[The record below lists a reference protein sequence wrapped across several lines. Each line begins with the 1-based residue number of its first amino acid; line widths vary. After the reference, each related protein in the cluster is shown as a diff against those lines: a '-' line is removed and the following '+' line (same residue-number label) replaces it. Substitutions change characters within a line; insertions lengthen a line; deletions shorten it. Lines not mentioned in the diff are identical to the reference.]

1 MMLAP
6 PIGPVAMP
14 DDHVAQIVTYY
25 RRRPSLDALSNA
37 LALLNGEAPREI
49 ADLLAGLDA
58 PWSDHAVASVYAALM
73 GKGRRKALGA
83 YFTPPGLVGYLLA
96 RAQQFGVDLAEGR
109 VRDPAAGGAAF
120 IVPIA
125 RAMVKRWRSE
135 ALDNPAIIE
144 RLAGRLTGREI
155 DPGLAALANAL
166 LQRCLVEEYGFD
178 PALAA
183 TLNVILEADTLTV
196 EDDRGADHEIGN
208 PPFLR
213 LAAKQE
219 PANAD
224 RFEDINSGRLNLY
237 SIFVRRGLAAL
248 PAGGVLAYIIPASFI
263 GGPEFSRFRLRIRQL
278 AEVLA
283 VDMIEGRSNV
293 FMDVVQDTCVLVLRK
308 RAAEL
313 NEVGEATAA
322 SNSVGGDGAFHA
334 AGTVTL
340 PPGDRP
346 WVLPGAAQDLPSTL
360 ADWGYSARIGYL
372 VANRQADRL
381 HKRVARGR
389 VPLIWAKAIG
399 QDGTFDFARG
409 AQFREMNWVDAP
421 ADAPY
426 IARSACVAV
435 QRTSA
440 RGQKRRITAAELPAE
455 FVEQHGGVIAENHV
469 ILLLPTRDDAAP
481 PSALAAALNLP
492 AVGEQ
497 LDRMCGSASI
507 PARLLEQVPLP
518 AAPITRALRR
528 STANCAGK

>member
-6 PIGPVAMP
+6 PTVQILTPE
-14 DDHVAQIVTYY
+14 DRVAQIVTYY
-25 RRRPSLDALSNA
+25 RRRPSFDALTSS
-37 LALLNGEAPREI
+37 LALLKGEAPREI

-58 PWSDHAVASVYAALM
+58 PWSDHAIASVYAALM

-83 YFTPPGLVGYLLA
+83 YFTPPGLVDYLISRA
-96 RAQQFGVDLAEGR
+96 RQFGVDLADAR

-125 RAMVKRWRSE
+125 RAMVKGWRSE
-135 ALDNPAIIE
+135 GLDDPAIVA

-155 DPGLAALANAL
+155 DPGLAVVANAL
-166 LQRCLVEEYGFD
+166 LQRCLVDEYGFD
-178 PALAA
+178 VALAA
-183 TLNVILEADTLTV
+183 TLNVIAEADTLAV
-196 EDDRGADHEIGN
+196 EDDEGADHEIGN

-213 LAAKQE
+213 LAAKQD
-219 PANAD
+219 PPNAD

-248 PAGGVLAYIIPASFI
+248 PVGGVLAYIIPASFI

-283 VDMIEGRSNV
+283 VDMIDGRSNV

-308 RAAEL
+308 RPAEL
-313 NEVGEATAA
+313 ANVDGATAA
-322 SNSVGGDGAFHA
+322 SNTVGGGGEFHA

-340 PPGDRP
+340 PAGDRP
-346 WVLPGAAQDLPSTL
+346 WVLPGAPQDLPSTL
-360 ADWGYSARIGYL
+360 VDWGYTARIGYL
-372 VANRQADRL
+372 VANRQAERL
-381 HKRVARGR
+381 HKRAARGR

-399 QDGTFDFARG
+399 QDGMFDFARG

-426 IARSACVAV
+426 IARCACVAV

-440 RGQKRRITAAELPAE
+440 RGQKRRITAAELPAA

-469 ILLLPTRDDAAP
+469 ILLLPTRKDAVP
-481 PSALAAALNLP
+481 PSALAQALNLP

-518 AAPITRALRR
+518 AIPIR
-528 STANCAGK
+528 

>member
-1 MMLAP
+1 MLSP
-6 PIGPVAMP
+6 PEPLLTP
-14 DDHVAQIVTYY
+14 DERVAQIVSYY
-25 RRRPSLDALSNA
+25 RRRPSLNA
-37 LALLNGEAPREI
+37 ITSSLALLGQDAPGEVAR
-49 ADLLAGLDA
+49 LLAGLNPA
-58 PWSDHAVASVYAALM
+58 WSDHAVASVYAALM
-73 GKGRRKALGA
+73 GKSRRKALGA
-83 YFTPPGLVGYLLA
+83 YFTPPGLVDYLLKRA
-96 RAQQFGVDLAEGR
+96 REFGVDFAEGR
-109 VRDPAAGGAAF
+109 LRDPAAGGAAF

-125 RAMVKRWRSE
+125 REMVRLWRAE
-135 ALDNPAIIE
+135 TLDDAAITA
-144 RLAGRLTGREI
+144 RLAARLTGREI

-178 PALAA
+178 PALAGA
-183 TLNVILEADTLTV
+183 LNVITEADTLAI
-196 EDDRGADHEIGN
+196 DHDHGADHEIGN

-213 LAAKQE
+213 LASREE
-219 PANAD
+219 PPNVD

-248 PAGGVLAYIIPASFI
+248 PPGGVLAYIIPASFI
-263 GGPEFSRFRLRIRQL
+263 GGPEFNRFRLRIRQL

-283 VDMIEGRSNV
+283 VDMIEGRSSV

-313 NEVGEATAA
+313 GEVAETEAA
-322 SNSVGGDGAFHA
+322 SNSVGGDGAFRA
-334 AGTVTL
+334 SGTVTL

-346 WVLPGAAQDLPSTL
+346 WVLPGAQEDLPSTL
-360 ADWGYSARIGYL
+360 AEWGYSARIGYL

-381 HKRVARGR
+381 HERRAQGR

-409 AQFREMNWVDAP
+409 AQFRELNWVDAP
-421 ADAPY
+421 AGAPY

-440 RGQKRRITAAELPAE
+440 RGQKRRITAAEIPVS
-455 FVEQHGGVIAENHV
+455 FVEQYGGVIAENHV
-469 ILLLPTRDDAAP
+469 ILLLPTRSDAVPA
-481 PSALAAALNLP
+481 SALAKALNLP
-492 AVGEQ
+492 QVGEQ

-518 AAPITRALRR
+518 AVPGR
-528 STANCAGK
+528 